1 MIQQAVE
8 SVGRA
13 KTHLQ
18 RAATRPAFAAPLRS
32 VQHLKA
38 AITCITASG
47 SRGLED
53 RRYSLAARTQDFL
66 RALIVG

>member
-13 KTHLQ
+13 KTHLL

-38 AITCITASG
+38 AITCITAS
-47 SRGLED
+47 L
-53 RRYSLAARTQDFL
+53 
-66 RALIVG
+66 

>member
-8 SVGRA
+8 SLSRA
-13 KTHLQ
+13 KTHLL
-18 RAATRPAFAAPLRS
+18 RAATRPAAAPLRS

-53 RRYSLAARTQDFL
+53 RRYSLAARSQDFL